1 MVQLMEKIPFY
12 LNLWLRWKF
21 SARKLG
27 GRSLSRRLK
36 NSGLRQRLRYSVIHC
51 RNELSQCAKC
61 SAVCIKALYIG
72 KLSLPADVI
81 EISWLFLFMVEL
93 MAQNTSKSI
102 SKIFLSLV
110 FHDIKLK
117 LVSNC
122 FFVSIKRYIKEELS
136 LIKKW
141 KKFTS

>member
-1 MVQLMEKIPFY
+1 MIYFVYNWINKKIKSIGWP
-12 LNLWLRWKF
+12 LIVAVTPSSKF
-21 SARKLG
+21 L
-27 GRSLSRRLK
+27 
-36 NSGLRQRLRYSVIHC
+36 VDFF
-51 RNELSQCAKC
+51 
-61 SAVCIKALYIG
+61 KALYIG

-122 FFVSIKRYIKEELS
+122 FFVSIKRYTKEKLS
-136 LIKKW
+136 LIKE
-141 KKFTS
+141 

>member
-1 MVQLMEKIPFY
+1 MQNFFLLHFLHRYIFFDTVLSILTLILFREVHKTPDK
-12 LNLWLRWKF
+12 KF
-21 SARKLG
+21 LI
-27 GRSLSRRLK
+27 
-36 NSGLRQRLRYSVIHC
+36 NS
-51 RNELSQCAKC
+51 ELESHYVF
-61 SAVCIKALYIG
+61 SKALYIG

-122 FFVSIKRYIKEELS
+122 FFVSIKRYTKEKLS
-136 LIKKW
+136 LIKE
-141 KKFTS
+141 

>member
-1 MVQLMEKIPFY
+1 MPTVLNILTSSLHNGSFGGLWVRFFALFNRNSCPSITRKYVVLRFLVLSTY
-12 LNLWLRWKF
+12 LH
-21 SARKLG
+21 AHG
-27 GRSLSRRLK
+27 P
-36 NSGLRQRLRYSVIHC
+36 
-51 RNELSQCAKC
+51 ELTY
-61 SAVCIKALYIG
+61 IFTKALYIG

-122 FFVSIKRYIKEELS
+122 FFVSIKRYTKEKLS
-136 LIKKW
+136 LIKE
-141 KKFTS
+141 

>member
-1 MVQLMEKIPFY
+1 MTQSQI
-12 LNLWLRWKF
+12 LR
-21 SARKLG
+21 LT
-27 GRSLSRRLK
+27 L
-36 NSGLRQRLRYSVIHC
+36 Y
-51 RNELSQCAKC
+51 
-61 SAVCIKALYIG
+61 KALYIG

-122 FFVSIKRYIKEELS
+122 FFVSIKRYTKEKLS
-136 LIKKW
+136 LIKE
-141 KKFTS
+141 